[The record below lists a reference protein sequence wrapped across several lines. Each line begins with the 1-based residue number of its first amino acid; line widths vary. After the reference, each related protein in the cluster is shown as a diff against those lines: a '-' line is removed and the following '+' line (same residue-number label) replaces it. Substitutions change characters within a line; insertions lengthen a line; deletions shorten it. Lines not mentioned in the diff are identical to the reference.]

1 MILQY
6 VKTDYKNVGNYL
18 TYTIEMPGPTNA
30 MQKLIQRAKIEGA
43 AAKAAAA
50 AKTPTTETKVK
61 PVKSDPVKPK

>member
-18 TYTIEMPGPTNA
+18 TYTIEMPGPNA
-30 MQKLIQRAKIEGA
+30 MQELIKR
-43 AAKAAAA
+43 AKAAAA

>member
-18 TYTIEMPGPTNA
+18 TYKIEMPGPNA
-30 MQKLIQRAKIEGA
+30 MQELIKRAKDAA
-43 AAKAAAA
+43 AAKA
-50 AKTPTTETKVK
+50 TSTTATKVK

>member
-18 TYTIEMPGPTNA
+18 TYKIEMPGSNA
-30 MQKLIQRAKIEGA
+30 MQELIKK
-43 AAKAAAA
+43 AKAAAA
-50 AKTPTTETKVK
+50 AKTTTTATKVK